1 MYFKLKALSTLDV
14 PTFLTT
20 VADLLRK
27 IGLECLY
34 HGNVDCSDA
43 KVAKAEILR
52 LIEASGGTEG
62 LSREEYPNLLVSKV
76 PNSADI
82 TVRCAAK
89 DPKEPNR
96 AVEVYF
102 QVGKDN
108 TLDRVLVDLLTE
120 MMYEPL
126 FDQVRTQDQFG
137 YRVSCD
143 SRWTDG
149 VIGIHIQVVS
159 SSKTAAEIDA
169 RIEEFLTE
177 FRRTLANMSPED
189 FAEHLSGLAKQKLE
203 AFNSLSEQT
212 GHFWGEIRDGRYQFQ
227 VERDEVLQLQ
237 HISQEQ
243 ALEAYDKWLY
253 PKASNTRRRFSVNVV
268 AVEAL
273 VSEYPLV
280 SQASCDDFNDDM
292 VKQFQS
298 ICKHETFGQIY

>member
-1 MYFKLKALSTLDV
+1 MDI

-20 VADLLRK
+20 VADLLRN
-27 IGLECLY
+27 IGFECLY
-34 HGNVDCSDA
+34 HGNVDFDDA
-43 KVAKAEILR
+43 KVAQAEILR
-52 LIEASGGTEG
+52 LIEATGGTVG

-76 PNSADI
+76 PVPNSADI
-82 TVRCAAK
+82 TLRCAAK
-89 DPKEPNR
+89 DPKEPNQ

-120 MMYEPL
+120 IMYEPL

-137 YRVSCD
+137 YHVSCS

-149 VIGIHIQVVS
+149 VIGILVQVVS
-159 SSKTAAEIDA
+159 SSKTASEIDA

-177 FRRTLANMSPED
+177 FRQTLADMSPED
-189 FAEHLSGLAKQKLE
+189 FVEHLSGLAIQKLE

-212 GHFWGEIRDGRYQFQ
+212 GHFWSEIRDGRYQFQ
-227 VERDEVLQLQ
+227 VERDEVLQLKS
-237 HISQEQ
+237 ISQEQ
-243 ALEAYDKWLY
+243 TLEAYDKWLY
-253 PKASNTRRRFSVNVV
+253 PKGSDTRRRFSVNVV
-268 AVEAL
+268 GVESL
-273 VSEYPLV
+273 LSEPESPIV
-280 SQASCDDFNDDM
+280 SQASCNDFNDEM